1 MRLFLE
7 PTGPTQIACQLAGK
21 PKQKVLIRVL
31 LARAVDEL
39 DDKATTLDYVVSWI
53 ESGRTMI
60 ELSKALTED
69 AGEEISDRY
78 VSRYLH
84 DTYGDEYAGRVG
96 AARRIGAFAMVD
108 QAIDIVDEA
117 STFDK
122 THLAKAVARA
132 NVRQWTAERFNR
144 KELGA
149 PKGEGTT
156 NITINSLHIDALRA
170 RNAAKLTVVSG
181 ETDTVSLAPARAFLI
196 ANDANV
202 AEDAVDVAYVI
213 EDEQIS
219 LL

>member
-1 MRLFLE
+1 M
-7 PTGPTQIACQLAGK
+7 AGK
-21 PKQKVLIRVL
+21 PKQKVLIRCL
-31 LARAVDEL
+31 LARAVEEL
-39 DDKATTLDYVVSWI
+39 EEDATTLDYVVSWI

-69 AGEEISDRY
+69 AGEDITDRY
-78 VSRYLH
+78 VTRYLMNA
-84 DTYGDEYAGRVG
+84 YGDEYTGRVA

-117 STFDK
+117 PTFDK
-122 THLAKAVARA
+122 TSLAKAVARA

-149 PKGEGTT
+149 PKDAGTT

-170 RNAAKLTVVSG
+170 RNAAKLTVEDG
-181 ETDTVSLAPARAFLI
+181 ETGSGGLAPARAFLI
-196 ANDANV
+196 GEAAIEAD
-202 AEDAVDVAYVI
+202 DAVDVAYEVVG
-213 EDEQIS
+213 EQLD